1 MLFRSQK
8 ITITS
13 SSGLSKDEVD
23 KMAREAKEN
32 ASADQ
37 KRKDGVEARNR
48 IDGLI
53 YSVEKTLKDHRDK
66 VSAEE
71 AKNVEEALEAA
82 KKARDEGSV
91 EGINA
96 AVARLETA
104 SHKLAEVMYKAS
116 QAGAAQPDGA
126 NAAGAPPP
134 PGAGAKKDEV
144 VDAEFVDV
152 DDKDKK

>member
-1 MLFRSQK
+1 
-8 ITITS
+8 
-13 SSGLSKDEVD
+13 
-23 KMAREAKEN
+23 MAREAKEN

-37 KRKDGVEARNR
+37 KRKDSVEARNR

-71 AKNVEEALEAA
+71 AKAVEEALENA
-82 KKARDEGSV
+82 KKARDEGSL
-91 EGINA
+91 EGINTA
-96 AVARLETA
+96 TDKLTSA

-116 QAGAAQPDGA
+116 QA
-126 NAAGAPPP
+126 APPP
-134 PGAGAKKDEV
+134 AGAEANGASAPPPGGEAKKDNV

-152 DDKDKK
+152 DDKGKQ